1 MWIYQKN
8 LEYPV
13 KIARPNAN
21 YAKIIITQFGGPDG
35 ELGASMRYLSQR
47 YAMPY
52 RDVAAVM
59 TDIGTEELAHMEI
72 VSTMVHQLTR
82 NLSTDEIIRSGFD
95 TYFVDHTTGV
105 WPQAASGM
113 PFSAST
119 FQSVGD
125 PITDLMEDMAAEQKA
140 RTTYDNLIRLI
151 DDPDVLDVLKFLRAR
166 EVVHFQRFGESLRLT
181 TDRLDSKNFYAF
193 NPAFDGVGRQGLQI
207 TPALCVMDSFQ
218 TNRAPRRILRR
229 ALFSLFFSF
238 LPLSYLSCHRKSRS

>member
-1 MWIYQKN
+1 MWIHQKN

-193 NPAFDGVGRQGLQI
+193 NPAFDGVDGKG
-207 TPALCVMDSFQ
+207 C
-218 TNRAPRRILRR
+218 
-229 ALFSLFFSF
+229 
-238 LPLSYLSCHRKSRS
+238 K